1 MVNSRYGDLRKC
13 NLKFLDF
20 AYCLGK
26 TEVPLL
32 AHNLSKRASAIRRP
46 SQDEL
51 LGALCFGFF
60 EDERDDASHGLI

>member
-1 MVNSRYGDLRKC
+1 MSGTMTNSSMVTSESC

-20 AYCLGK
+20 AYCLGR

-32 AHNLSKRASAIRRP
+32 AHNFSKRVPAIRRP

-51 LGALCFGFF
+51 LGALSFGFF
-60 EDERDDASHGLI
+60 ED